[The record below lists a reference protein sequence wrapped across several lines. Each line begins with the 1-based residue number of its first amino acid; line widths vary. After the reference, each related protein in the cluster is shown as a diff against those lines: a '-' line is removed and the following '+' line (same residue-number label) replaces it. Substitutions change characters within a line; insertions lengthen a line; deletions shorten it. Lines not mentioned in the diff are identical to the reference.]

1 MRTHAGFTSG
11 VATCPSFSLSRMAPA
26 PTNEMHATKAEGPIG
41 FGIEG
46 ALACVY
52 KNSCQQ

>member
-11 VATCPSFSLSRMAPA
+11 VATCPSFSLGRMAPA
-26 PTNEMHATKAEGPIG
+26 PTNEMHATTAEGPIG
-41 FGIEG
+41 FGIEA
-46 ALACVY
+46 ALACVS